1 MSGAG
6 GKVGALDADQREV
19 ANAGDGSHADLTA
32 VMVAAPAPAPDPWHA
47 LRQHTPARIALGRS
61 GASLPTAEVLRFAGA
76 HAQARDAV
84 HEALDVAAL
93 DLALR
98 AAGWAPV
105 AASSRA
111 ATRADFLRRPDLGRR
126 LDEASAARLADLGA
140 LSDRAALADLVGLDA
155 GRAAILP
162 TPATAPRLVVV
173 VADGLSARAAQSH
186 ALPTLQHLR
195 TALDAAGDV
204 RLRWGPVVIATQ
216 ARVALADEI
225 GALLGAALVLM
236 LLGERPGLSSPD
248 SLGAYLTFG
257 PHIGRSDAER
267 NCVSN
272 IRPAGLSPPLA
283 AARLAWLVREA
294 LRRRLSGVALKD
306 DSAQALIGGSADT
319 SPPGPARIGPISP
332 ISPR

>member
-1 MSGAG
+1 MSGKSGKSGTGGAG
-6 GKVGALDADQREV
+6 GAIGEDGNHSDPTWVAIPAL
-19 ANAGDGSHADLTA
+19 
-32 VMVAAPAPAPDPWHA
+32 APAPAPDPWQA

-61 GASLPTAEVLRFAGA
+61 GASLPTAEVLRFAAA

-84 HEALDVAAL
+84 HEALDVVAL

-98 AAGWAPV
+98 ADGWTPV
-105 AASSRA
+105 AACSRA

-126 LDEASAARLADLGA
+126 LDEASASRLAEL
-140 LSDRAALADLVGLDA
+140 
-155 GRAAILP
+155 AAISDP
-162 TPATAPRLVVV
+162 DADREEMPPAPLLVVV

-186 ALPTLQHLR
+186 AVPTLQQLR
-195 TALDAAGDV
+195 TALVAAGDS

-248 SLGAYLTFG
+248 SLGAYLTFD
-257 PHIGRSDAER
+257 PHIGCSDAER

-272 IRPAGLSPPLA
+272 IRPAGLAPPLA

-306 DSAQALIGGSADT
+306 DSAQVLTCESAGASPSGKGHI
-319 SPPGPARIGPISP
+319 SPP
-332 ISPR
+332 